1 MPLAV
6 MFGVEPYSTFFVLD
20 GESQEAARGYAGF
33 VEKMSG
39 CEAIFPEHSFP

>member
-1 MPLAV
+1 MPLAE
-6 MFGVEPYSTFFVLD
+6 MFGEEPYSTFFVLD

-39 CEAIFPEHSFP
+39 CEAISPDHLFP